1 MGQVFEI
8 DESAAFSQNMSYL
21 QSTTRVNKEG
31 QGAASRKRVK
41 QVNLKIKF

>member
-21 QSTTRVNKEG
+21 QSTRVNKEG

-41 QVNLKIKF
+41 QVNKSKN